1 MKLNIKNIILEK
13 FTDELTTSDIGK
25 LLLNEAEKFNYDEEV
40 KLLDRNS
47 SIYEYID
54 IFSQPSEVL
63 SSEINVFQV
72 KQQKSILDRLI
83 LDENLTK
90 MKRLIVLIKLKRVK

>member
-1 MKLNIKNIILEK
+1 MSEGRVTSANQKNVYLESKNYETKYKNIISEK

-54 IFSQPSEVL
+54 IFSL
-63 SSEINVFQV
+63 NL
-72 KQQKSILDRLI
+72 QKYYHQNQLVWRNNK
-83 LDENLTK
+83 NLY
-90 MKRLIVLIKLKRVK
+90 